1 MRRLEILLLL
11 MKNNIVTVNDLS
23 KKFNV
28 SKRTIQRDI
37 DKLSIIGI
45 PIISKRGGNGGIEL
59 DKHYMLSNIIL
70 TESEYKSV
78 ITALYILENIGENVD
93 SISILKK
100 LFMID
105 RHRLKELH
113 DEVMEYF
120 IVDLIDEKINIIENS
135 NELVNYALKN
145 KKIVIVY
152 FQKKTYKVK
161 PISYVIKNDGI
172 YLYAQLID
180 KYVLIKVD
188 EIDNIDILEENYDR
202 NFIHYKNN
210 KNINIIKKNN

>member
-78 ITALYILENIGENVD
+78 ITALYILENIGKNVD